1 MTQCHPIIK
10 PLIDDLHASG
20 RLRVWSLVM
29 TILGDVVEPRG
40 GVISMSDLLELT
52 DHMNIETGAIRT
64 ALSRLAK
71 EQWVV
76 AKRTGRNSEYRFG
89 TQGRDAFDPAAKRIY
104 AYPEIDQS
112 NNWTLALLPSL
123 RAKQRQEL
131 STKLHRLG
139 ALHTT
144 NSFALWTTEN
154 TPDLNALTDLD
165 CMVMQGNLRHAPDW
179 LKSELAPPQVEQA
192 VQKFIAKF
200 APLQSLPNNLPP
212 KDAAIA
218 RILLI
223 HDWRR
228 MVLRFAP
235 VPQALQPE
243 NWSMPRAHGLTAQ
256 CYKSLI
262 TDSELH
268 WPTPASAQTLAILA
282 ARFNPDT

>member
-1 MTQCHPIIK
+1 MTQCHPVIK

-52 DHMNIETGAIRT
+52 DHMNIEAGAIRT

-104 AYPEIDQS
+104 AHPKIDRS

-131 STKLHRLG
+131 STKLHQLG

-144 NSFALWTTEN
+144 NSFALWTTKS
-154 TPDLNALTDLD
+154 TPELKTLTALD
-165 CMVMQGNLRHAPDW
+165 CMIMQGNLQHAPDW

-200 APLQSLPNNLPP
+200 AALQSLANSLPP
-212 KDAAIA
+212 KDAMIA

-228 MVLRFAP
+228 MVLRFTP
-235 VPQALQPE
+235 VPLALQPK
-243 NWSMPRAHGLTAQ
+243 NWSMPQAHNLTAQ

-262 TDSELH
+262 ARSEQH
-268 WPTPASAQTLAILA
+268 WTVPASAQTLAILA
-282 ARFNPDT
+282 TRFNPDT